1 MIDYGLKNRQGI
13 PQVTGRVPVGVAMPT
28 PVELTEGGFEYMESS
43 GTQTGSHPA
52 KSQPKTLRPL
62 E

>member
-1 MIDYGLKNRQGI
+1 MKYGIDEKQGI
-13 PQVTGRVPVGVAMPT
+13 AQVTGRMPVGVAMPP
-28 PVELTEGGFEYMESS
+28 PVELVEGSFEYMESS
-43 GTQTGSHPA
+43 GTQSGSHPA